1 MTEGKVKTQRRVCV
15 SLCCMQQTVQFLK
28 IIKCKLGV
36 VLGVEVV
43 FFVVWHLNDAQTFF
57 SLLSLIIPSHFFPF
71 PTLSKKSRN
80 AMPLSLPICI
90 CHMQN
95 ICVQD
100 LACNMLQFWQ
110 RRFRTYEKCPT
121 VLAKNTTLFMNLECP
136 LKASKCFTRKKI
148 AHSTLFN
155 TKTYISLQIQITQT
169 RGKYFSQRCLFSHVA
184 QRVLQFR
191 LKRLLT
197 KMHIKKKYLAQYLFE
212 EDALKTLL

>member
-28 IIKCKLGV
+28 IIKRKLGV

-43 FFVVWHLNDAQTFF
+43 SFVVWRLMMHRLFF
-57 SLLSLIIPSHFFPF
+57 LCCPSLFLSTSFPSPLSL
-71 PTLSKKSRN
+71 RN
-80 AMPLSLPICI
+80 QGMPCLWSLPICI

-184 QRVLQFR
+184 QHVLQFR